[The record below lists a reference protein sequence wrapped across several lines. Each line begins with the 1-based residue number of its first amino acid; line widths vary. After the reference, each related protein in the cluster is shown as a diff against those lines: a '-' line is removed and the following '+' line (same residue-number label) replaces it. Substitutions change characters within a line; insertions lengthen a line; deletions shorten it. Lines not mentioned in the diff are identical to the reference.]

1 MHIVSSLFSYVFMF
15 DLCDAA
21 QQRPFYG
28 LDSLSLSFFFF
39 FLRPKP
45 GRMLYYLIR
54 KFNNNVRTSC
64 NRMANYL
71 NDSPLSLSQFS
82 SFFYHITMPF
92 YLFPPPKLLK
102 PNAFGLVFPRMTCM
116 TCPIYQYFIILYI
129 TFTYRLYV

>member
-28 LDSLSLSFFFF
+28 LDSLSLLFFF
-39 FLRPKP
+39 FLWPKP

-54 KFNNNVRTSC
+54 KFYNNARTSC

-71 NDSPLSLSQFS
+71 NGFSFVVIAISS
-82 SFFYHITMPF
+82 SFTIS
-92 YLFPPPKLLK
+92 LCLSISSLPPKLLK